1 MKNKYINQEKRKWK
15 IGLMTTLV
23 TTSILITSFS
33 ISRFTENKTNF
44 NLHNQNLTKA
54 SNQTNIS
61 QILLNANNLTNKNFK
76 LIDGYDYKVTNFN
89 TLANQTNFLNA
100 NLNELSNNYKIDGTL
115 DISTS
120 RTKIYDASTYSFETI
135 KNDEAQSELLRNE
148 NQSKIE
154 LTNLSFQNNKTKILT
169 IKIIYH

>member
-54 SNQTNIS
+54 SNQK
-61 QILLNANNLTNKNFK
+61 Q
-76 LIDGYDYKVTNFN
+76 
-89 TLANQTNFLNA
+89 TLVKF
-100 NLNELSNNYKIDGTL
+100 Y
-115 DISTS
+115 
-120 RTKIYDASTYSFETI
+120 
-135 KNDEAQSELLRNE
+135 
-148 NQSKIE
+148 
-154 LTNLSFQNNKTKILT
+154 
-169 IKIIYH
+169 